1 MVVKTFNVTQEVYEK
16 FLQFCKNNGISM
28 SKQIE
33 MFMKSRVEEKEEVR
47 EEYLQ
52 KLEEIR
58 RGKFIRVND
67 FGKRYSLR

>member
-1 MVVKTFNVTQEVYEK
+1 MTIKTFNVDQDVYEK

-28 SKQIE
+28 SRQIE
-33 MFMKSRVEEKEEVR
+33 MFMKSRIDDKEEVR

-58 RGKFIRVND
+58 RGKFIRVDD
-67 FGKRYSLR
+67 FAKRYGLQ

>member
-1 MVVKTFNVTQEVYEK
+1 MVIKTFNVKENVYKK

-33 MFMKSRVEEKEEVR
+33 MFMKSRIEETEEIR

-58 RGKFIRVND
+58 KGNFIRVNN
-67 FGKRYSLR
+67 FAERYGI